1 MQPLPR
7 FLLPLA
13 CLLALA
19 CADRLGQADIEA
31 LRHVEAHIEDAL
43 RDQEDRVLPLSIDS
57 FVLKPLDASLAEDV
71 PGPSDDG
78 QDPPAETATPRP
90 SVRPAEKLGEVP
102 P

>member
-31 LRHVEAHIEDAL
+31 LKHVEAHIEDAL
-43 RDQEDRVLPLSIDS
+43 RDQDERPPSIDS
-57 FVLKPLDASLAEDV
+57 FVLKPLDDSLAEDV

>member
-19 CADRLGQADIEA
+19 CADRLSQADIEA
-31 LRHVEAHIEDAL
+31 LKHVEAHIEDAL
-43 RDQEDRVLPLSIDS
+43 RDQDEQALPPSVDS
-57 FVLKPLDASLAEDV
+57 FVLKPLDDSLAEDA

-78 QDPPAETATPRP
+78 LDPPAKTATPRP
-90 SVRPAEKLGEVP
+90 SVRPAERLGEVP